1 MKSNNKNKLKHLVSI
16 REYLLTNIN
25 SNKNFNLRKL
35 SKLLGRNDA
44 YLQQYIKR
52 GSPNYLPEEE
62 RIQLCHILKIEVN
75 DLTPSWLRI
84 NDNLYSDSYKISIE
98 NKCKDFILISK
109 KLFKNLNFS
118 KIDNLC
124 LQELILNEVPKNHS
138 FIRVIV
144 DKGITNFEDE
154 NDYIL
159 DDKNNLF
166 LAHLSLDTNFAT
178 GDQIRII
185 VKPYDNQYS
194 TFRID
199 HNKLK
204 IFGKIIFK
212 SKKYKIQSLYE

>member
-1 MKSNNKNKLKHLVSI
+1 
-16 REYLLTNIN
+16 
-25 SNKNFNLRKL
+25 
-35 SKLLGRNDA
+35 
-44 YLQQYIKR
+44 
-52 GSPNYLPEEE
+52 
-62 RIQLCHILKIEVN
+62 
-75 DLTPSWLRI
+75 
-84 NDNLYSDSYKISIE
+84 
-98 NKCKDFILISK
+98 SK